1 MQSLIINNH
10 RGPQHTHFIF
20 SEYSQGYAYF
30 PSPSNSIEF
39 QTTHIPERKWAKQC
53 DSFCFVG
60 YRPHKPQDHSKLTPF
75 YSFPTTAVPLRPLV
89 TREGTDQQTIYIITH
104 QTGPSQCRRP
114 QRGEEM
120 VGHPSA
126 QEPLVR
132 NNMLAAGLRNEG
144 CKNLNRQMES
154 RSGMHKKAGHHGV
167 ILMEILSILVQR

>member
-1 MQSLIINNH
+1 MQSLDINTG
-10 RGPQHTHFIF
+10 GPNTHI
-20 SEYSQGYAYF
+20 SYSQNIHKDAYF
-30 PSPSNSIEF
+30 PPPSNSIEF

-60 YRPHKPQDHSKLTPF
+60 YGPHKPQDHSKLTPF

-89 TREGTDQQTIYIITH
+89 TREGTDQQTIYITH

-114 QRGEEM
+114 QRGEEK

-132 NNMLAAGLRNEG
+132 NNTTAAGLRNEG
-144 CKNLNRQMES
+144 CKNL
-154 RSGMHKKAGHHGV
+154 KKAKGEQGRHA
-167 ILMEILSILVQR
+167 